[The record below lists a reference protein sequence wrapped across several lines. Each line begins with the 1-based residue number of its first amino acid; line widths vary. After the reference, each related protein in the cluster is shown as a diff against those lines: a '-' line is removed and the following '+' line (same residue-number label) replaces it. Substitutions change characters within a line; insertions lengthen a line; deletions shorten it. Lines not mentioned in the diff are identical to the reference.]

1 MNNPLEQWE
10 KIALE
15 REWDGLESKADFAR
29 FHAKESSIQIH
40 QKIGT
45 IIPFSRTVDKDPWPR
60 IPLSVP
66 ENSYPK
72 ISKKEATFW
81 FLIGISI
88 FSYWI

>member
-15 REWDGLESKADFAR
+15 REWDSLESKADFAR
-29 FHAKESSIQIH
+29 FYAKESSIPIY

-60 IPLSVP
+60 IPLSIP

-72 ISKKEATFW
+72 ISKKEAIFW
-81 FLIGISI
+81 IIVVAVFV
-88 FSYWI
+88 SYWV